1 MASKTLVAIIDDEAD
16 MRGSIAQWL
25 TLSGFEAVA
34 YDSGENALKQIR
46 ADFPGVV
53 ISDIRMP
60 GVDGMML
67 LKRLQQMDSS
77 LPVILITGHGDV
89 SLAVEAMRGGAYDF
103 IEKPFDPE
111 RLAEMVKRAAVT
123 RRLTLDNRNLRREM
137 SDGTML
143 LRKLV
148 GSSAVIEKLRE
159 TILDMAQADGHVL
172 ITGETGTGKSLIAHA
187 LHACSPRK
195 GKPYV
200 YVNCA
205 AYAPEEIDKVLF
217 GPVEG
222 PGKRPAIEAA
232 DGGTL
237 TLENIESLPESTQAR
252 LVTELSR
259 PETADVEQA
268 PRNLHII
275 AISSQITSTETPPEG
290 MREDL
295 FYRVAALHLS
305 TPALRERGEDIL
317 ILFNR
322 FCAQFAEDYGCEPPE
337 LSAEDAARLIQ
348 APWPGNIRQLMNVAE
363 RAVLNKRRGE
373 ESLSGLLDEGE
384 RAGSVSG
391 PHVLVEKPLREHVE
405 AFEKM
410 LIDNA
415 LRRNRGSVAAVM
427 EELALPR
434 RTLNEKMAKYG
445 LVRADY
451 I

>member
-1 MASKTLVAIIDDEAD
+1 MSSKPMVAIVDDEAD

-25 TLSGFEAVA
+25 NLSGFETVTF
-34 YDSGENALKQIR
+34 DSAEAALRDVR

-60 GVDGMML
+60 GIDGMAF
-67 LKRLQQMDSS
+67 LKRLQSVDPS
-77 LPVILITGHGDV
+77 LPVIMITGHGDV
-89 SLAVEAMRGGAYDF
+89 SLAVEAMRIGAYDF

-111 RLAEMVKRAAVT
+111 RLADMTRRAATT
-123 RRLTLDNRNLRREM
+123 RRLTLDNRRLRREM

-148 GSSAVIEKLRE
+148 GSSAVIERLRE
-159 TILDMAQADGHVL
+159 TILDVAQADGHVM

-187 LHACSPRK
+187 LHACGPRK

-205 AYAPEEIDKVLF
+205 ALNAEDMEKSLF
-217 GPVEG
+217 GPIEE
-222 PGKRPAIEAA
+222 PERRPAVEAS

-237 TLENIESLPESTQAR
+237 ALENIEALPLALQAR
-252 LVTELSR
+252 LVTELR
-259 PETADVEQA
+259 HGEGGDTETA

-275 AISSQITSTETPPEG
+275 SISSSISSGDTPPEG
-290 MREDL
+290 MSEGL
-295 FYRVAALHLS
+295 FFRLSALHLS
-305 TPALRERGEDIL
+305 TPPLRDRGEDIL
-317 ILFNR
+317 LLFNR

-337 LSAEDAARLIQ
+337 VSAEDAARLIQ

-363 RAVLNKRRGE
+363 RAVLHKRRGE
-373 ESLSGLLDEGE
+373 EGLAPLLDDGE
-384 RAGSVSG
+384 MRPSA
-391 PHVLVEKPLREHVE
+391 PQIMVEKPLREHVE

-415 LRRNRGSVAAVM
+415 LRRNRGAVSAVM

-445 LVRADY
+445 LVRGEY
-451 I
+451 L

>member
-1 MASKTLVAIIDDEAD
+1 MSVKPVVAIVDDEAD

-25 TLSGFEAVA
+25 GLSGFETRTYEAA
-34 YDSGENALKQIR
+34 EPALKEIR

-60 GVDGMML
+60 GLDGMGF
-67 LKRLQQMDSS
+67 LKRLQGVDPSI
-77 LPVILITGHGDV
+77 PVILITGHGDV
-89 SLAVEAMRGGAYDF
+89 TLAVEAMRIGAYDF

-111 RLAEMVKRAAVT
+111 RLADMVRRAATT

-148 GSSAVIEKLRE
+148 GSSSVIERLRE
-159 TILDMAQADGHVL
+159 QILDVAQADGHVL

-187 LHACSPRK
+187 LHACGPRK

-200 YVNCA
+200 YLNCA
-205 AYAPEEIDKVLF
+205 SYSPEQLEEKLF
-217 GPVEG
+217 GPTE
-222 PGKRPAIEAA
+222 RPEDRAA
-232 DGGTL
+232 LPASNGGTL
-237 TLENIESLPESTQAR
+237 ALENVEALPDALQAR
-252 LVTELSR
+252 LTEELR
-259 PETADVEQA
+259 RGETADTETA
-268 PRNLHII
+268 PLNLHII
-275 AISSQITSTETPPEG
+275 SISSQITSTDQTPEAI
-290 MREDL
+290 REDL
-295 FYRVAALHLS
+295 FFRLSALHLS
-305 TPALRERGEDIL
+305 TPPLRDRGEDIL
-317 ILFNR
+317 LLFNR

-337 LSAEDAARLIQ
+337 VSAEDAARLIQ

-363 RAVLNKRRGE
+363 RAVLQKRRGE
-373 ESLSGLLDEGE
+373 NGLSDILNDGE
-384 RAGSVSG
+384 LRPAA
-391 PHVLVEKPLREHVE
+391 PQIFVEKPLREHVE

-415 LRRNRGSVAAVM
+415 LRRNRGAVSAVM

-445 LVRADY
+445 LVRAEY
-451 I
+451 L